1 MTSLQTENDNALRLQ
16 RALVALQQART
27 KIDTLERTRTEP
39 IAIIGMGCRFP
50 GAENPAA
57 FWELLRNGTDAI
69 GEVPADRWDIE
80 AYYDPNPQAAGKMY
94 TRYGGFL
101 DRIDQFDAA
110 FWGISP
116 REAVK
121 LDPQQRLL
129 LEVSWEAL
137 EQAALNPDKL
147 VDSLTGVFIGI
158 TSIGYANYITTQGQ
172 SDLDMYTMMGDNC
185 SIATGRLSYLLG
197 LGGPNLAVD
206 TACSS
211 SLVATHLACTS
222 LRNGEC
228 NLALVGGVHVLLT
241 PQGTIGFCRAGTM
254 APDGHCK
261 TFDARADGYVRG
273 EGCGMIVLKRISDAV
288 RDGDNILALIRGSA
302 VNQDGRTNGLTAPN
316 PLAQQAVIRQALKNA
331 GIKPTEVGYVET
343 HGTGTPLGDPIEV
356 NALGAV
362 FHERQQPLVIGAV
375 KTNVGH
381 LEAAS
386 GVAGI
391 IKVVMALQHGEIPPN
406 LHFATP
412 NPYIAWDEL
421 PVTVPTVLTPWPS
434 VSPSGKRVAGVSAFA
449 ASGTNAHLVLEAYER
464 QGDKETGKQRDR
476 EIGRQGALADDNAA
490 HNAARPYHLLALS
503 AKTKAGLLEL
513 ATRYADALNKNPTVS
528 MADLC
533 FTANTGRSHFA
544 HRLSVVGQSAAEFE
558 KRLRVAA
565 TGKKS
570 TWTALGNLSGQK
582 PKIAFLFTGQ
592 GSQHIGMGKQ
602 LYQTNATF
610 RAIINQCDQILRPY
624 LAHGLLEI
632 LFYTEAAAGQD
643 AELINRTAYAQPALF
658 AVEYALATLWQAW
671 GVKPDVVLGHSTG
684 EYVAACVAGVF
695 SLEDG
700 LKLIAARARL
710 IEAVSSGGATAAVLA
725 GEAQVAVAIAPYREQ
740 ISIAGINGPLE
751 TLIAGSAATLDL
763 TIAALKE
770 QGLDSR
776 RLQIPHATHSPLM
789 EPALDEFEKLAQQ
802 VIYQRPRLT
811 LISNVTGGVIEAV
824 DANYWRRH
832 LREPVRF
839 VDGMNQLQAEGCD
852 IMLEIG
858 PAPVLQLLGRQN
870 WRGPAKVWLPSLW
883 SIRPD
888 WEQMLQSMG
897 TLYTCGVA
905 INWARFD
912 EESTHHKVD
921 LPTYPWQR
929 QRYWPDLRGKQPAG
943 ERFDG
948 STELAEVR
956 LTARSGSELGEDQ
969 SSASAG
975 HANKTNQHL
984 LLGQRVVSAAFTNN
998 EIQYENQFN
1007 AAFPSYLTDHRVY
1020 EHALL
1025 PTTAYLEMALKAG
1038 ANLLGTDQLEIE
1050 HFAIHQ
1056 ALILPEATATI
1067 RVQTILT
1074 PTPAGYT
1081 FKIYSAE
1088 ADPAAGQ
1095 AATFRLHAEGI
1106 VRQHAT
1112 SSSGEVVDPSC
1123 LGTSLTALKA
1133 TITEP
1138 VDIAAFYQRYA
1149 RRHLNYGPAFRL
1161 IQQLWRSSLTDEE
1174 SADDMQPPRK
1184 TLGLIRL
1191 PAQLAAMP
1199 DASAARYQLHPALLD
1214 ACLQVSGALSTADE
1228 FTALPIGIDRVV
1240 YLRAPGQEVW
1250 CEARMRSVTDEIYTI
1265 DLRLWRPDGQV
1276 VAIIAGLQV
1285 KQTTQQALTLQQTRS
1300 GSEAWRDWLYQ
1311 VVWQPQER
1319 PPMAATDSISGTIQ
1333 SARWLILADHNGLG
1347 EQLATLLNGR
1357 DEQAILVLHGNTY
1370 EQVNANT
1377 YRINPLAVADYQ
1389 TLFAAQP
1396 DISGVI
1402 HCGSVTAPTDAETLS
1417 IESLQAASLA
1427 GCGTLLA
1434 LLQAMSQQTK
1444 PPALWLVTQGATGP
1458 DEASQIPLAGLA
1470 HSPVLGMAKVVALE
1484 YPDLPLG
1491 RVDLD
1496 PQSSSQAAAQILLTE
1511 LASLPGAASEE
1522 QIAYRNGTRYVA
1534 RLARIR
1540 PDQQNRPMRLEI
1552 GKKGSLENI
1561 EQRPLAR
1568 RKPAPNEVEV
1578 RVHAAGLNFR
1588 DLLNALG
1595 LYPGDAAVL
1604 GIECSGEV
1612 AAVGDNVTMY
1622 AIGDPVVAVAS
1633 GSFAQYVTVRVEH
1646 VAHKPQNLSYE
1657 EAATI
1662 PSVFLTTDYCL
1673 NHVAK
1678 MKAGDRVLIHTA
1690 SGGVGQAAIQL
1701 AQQAGAEVF
1710 ATASPGK
1717 WATLSALGVKHI
1729 YNSRTTIFAEEI
1741 MADTQGQGVDIVLN
1755 TLTGTGFI
1763 ENSLACLAPN
1773 GYFMEISKRDVWSAE
1788 QMAAVRP
1795 DVAYFLTDL
1804 VEVGEQQPALI
1815 QEMLQTLMAQFAQG
1829 TLAPLPQTTFT
1840 MENAISA
1847 FRYMQQAKHTGKIV
1861 LTQPQARPVVIR
1873 ADATYLIT
1881 GGLGGLG
1888 LVTARWLVE
1897 QGAKHLI
1904 LSGRNQPQAAAQLQL
1919 DTLRELGADI
1929 LVAQADVTSG
1939 EQLQRMM
1946 AAIDARYPLRGVIHA
1961 AGLLADGAL
1970 VNQSWPQFSQVLA
1983 PKVEGAWH
1991 LHTLTKDLPLDF
2003 FVLFSSAASMIGSA
2017 GQANHAAANA
2027 FLDSLAHYRRSIGLP
2042 ALAINWGGWSE
2053 VGQAAKLMAQLKQQ
2067 GMAAITPNQGAAIF
2081 GQLLA
2086 ESYAQVGVVPINWSQ
2101 AKGYRPF
2108 LSRVQGPATPA
2119 GRQAQASEEADPQ
2132 AFKQLLS
2139 TTSPTERGALLITHI
2154 QQQVALILGHE
2165 NEAAIPRAQGFRELG
2180 MDSLTSMELRNR
2192 LRSSLA
2198 CELPAAVVFNNP
2210 TVEALA
2216 GYLAQTVLPTL
2227 LLSPSLPEREAI
2239 VTAHETVPPLLGE
2252 ARRGLLSS
2260 YTGETHVST
2269 MSERKIAVA
2278 NLALRVCEWG
2288 AADGKP
2294 IVCIHGTRDHGA
2306 SWGSM
2311 AAGLTPQ
2318 GYRVIAPD
2326 LRGHG
2331 HSDHVGPNER
2341 YQLRDFVGDLD
2352 QLFEQLH
2359 LDDVTLVGHSLGSI
2373 IAVLYATVRPQR
2385 IRQLVLV
2392 EPTLSPGRTQPQTFT
2407 DQLTTHLKHVDS
2419 SALAPPPRQHKIIAD
2434 LADAAERLRQVTP
2447 SMPQELA
2454 MAMAQRLTKR
2464 QNNGLAWRWDIRLD
2478 ELEDFFDG
2486 LEQAEYLRMLAS
2498 QATLATPT
2506 IIVYGSDSGWITA
2519 QDKVLIQAA
2528 LPNTQPFMLKGG
2540 HSLHI
2545 DAPVELASVIL
2556 EAAK

>member
-1 MTSLQTENDNALRLQ
+1 M
-16 RALVALQQART
+16 VALQQARA
-27 KIDTLERTRTEP
+27 KINTLELTRTEP

-50 GAENPAA
+50 GAANPAA
-57 FWELLRNGTDAI
+57 FWELLRSGTDAI

-80 AYYDPNPQAAGKMY
+80 AYYDPDPQAAGKMY
-94 TRYGGFL
+94 TRSGGFL

-158 TSIGYANYITTQGQ
+158 TSIGYANYLTGNGQ
-172 SDLDMYTMMGDNC
+172 HDLDMYTMMGDNC

-222 LRNGEC
+222 LRNRES

-254 APDGHCK
+254 AADGHCK

-273 EGCGMIVLKRISDAV
+273 EGCGMIVLKRLSDAV

-331 GIKPTEVGYVET
+331 AIKPAAVGYVET

-356 NALGAV
+356 SALGAV
-362 FHERQQPLVIGAV
+362 FHERQQPLIIGAL

-386 GVAGI
+386 GVASI
-391 IKVVMALQHGEIPPN
+391 IKVVLSLQHGEIPPN

-421 PVTVPTVLTPWPS
+421 PVTVPTRLTPWPN
-434 VSPSGKRVAGVSAFA
+434 VDPSGKRVAGISAFA
-449 ASGTNAHLVLEAYER
+449 ASGTNAHLVLEAYVPPEMGR
-464 QGDKETGKQRDR
+464 QGDKETGRR
-476 EIGRQGALADDNAA
+476 GELPDDNSS
-490 HNAARPYHLLALS
+490 NRAARPYHVLAIS
-503 AKTKAGLLEL
+503 AKTQAGLFEL
-513 ATRYADALNKNPTVS
+513 ATRYADALGKNPTVS

-533 FTANTGRSHFA
+533 FTANTGRSHFE
-544 HRLSVVGQSAAEFE
+544 HRLSVVGQAPAEFE

-570 TWTALGNLSGQK
+570 SWTTLGALAGEK
-582 PKIAFLFTGQ
+582 PQIAFLFTGQ
-592 GSQHIGMGKQ
+592 GSQHVGMGKQ

-610 RAIINQCDQILRPY
+610 RTIIDQCAEILRPY

-632 LFYTEAAAGQD
+632 LAYTADAPAHDAA
-643 AELINRTAYAQPALF
+643 LVNRTAYAQPALF

-671 GVKPDVVLGHSTG
+671 GVGGPQGADVVLGHSTG

-710 IEAVSSGGATAAVLA
+710 IEAVSGDGATAAVLA
-725 GEAQVAVAIAPYREQ
+725 GEAQVAAAIAPYRDQ
-740 ISIAGINGPLE
+740 LSIAGINGPLE
-751 TLIAGSAATLDL
+751 TLIAGSAAAMDVAL
-763 TIAALKE
+763 AALKA

-789 EPALDEFEKLAQQ
+789 EPALDDFEKVAQQ
-802 VIYQRPRLT
+802 ITYHRPRT
-811 LISNVTGGVIEAV
+811 KLISNVTGGVLETV
-824 DANYWRRH
+824 DAAYWRRH

-839 VDGMNQLQAEGCD
+839 MDGMNQLQAEGCD

-858 PAPVLQLLGRQN
+858 PAPVLHLLGRQN
-870 WRGPAKVWLPSLW
+870 WRGAPKVWLPSLW

-888 WEQMLQSMG
+888 WEQMLQSLG
-897 TLYTCGVA
+897 SLYTAGVA

-929 QRYWPDLRGKQPAG
+929 QRYWPDLREKHAAVAPQNGHYPALI
-943 ERFDG
+943 ER
-948 STELAEVR
+948 SVT
-956 LTARSGSELGEDQ
+956 TP
-969 SSASAG
+969 
-975 HANKTNQHL
+975 NQHP
-984 LLGQRVVSAAFTNN
+984 LLGQRVGSAAFTHN
-998 EIQYENQFN
+998 EIQYENQLN

-1020 EHALL
+1020 EHAIL

-1038 ANLLGTDQLEIE
+1038 VNLLETEQIEIE

-1056 ALILPEATATI
+1056 ALMLPEATDAI

-1088 ADPAAGQ
+1088 ADTADGQ
-1095 AATFRLHAEGI
+1095 AGTFQLHAEGI
-1106 VRQHAT
+1106 IRQCAT
-1112 SSSGEVVDPSC
+1112 PSSGEVVD
-1123 LGTSLTALKA
+1123 LTALQA
-1133 TITEP
+1133 AITES
-1138 VDIAAFYQRYA
+1138 VDIDAFYQRYA
-1149 RRHLNYGPAFRL
+1149 RRNLNYGPAFRL
-1161 IQQLWRSSLTDEE
+1161 IQQLWRSSATDEQ
-1174 SADDMQPPRK
+1174 SAGDMQPPRK
-1184 TLGLIRL
+1184 TLGRIRL
-1191 PAQLAAMP
+1191 SAQLVATVDIAV
-1199 DASAARYQLHPALLD
+1199 AARYQLHPALLD
-1214 ACLQVSGALSTADE
+1214 ACLQVSGALSTDDDR
-1228 FTALPIGIDRVV
+1228 TALPIGIDRVV
-1240 YLRAPGQEVW
+1240 YLREPGEEVW
-1250 CEARMRSVTDEIYTI
+1250 CAAQLRAMTDEIYTI
-1265 DLRLWRPDGQV
+1265 DLRLWRPDGQL
-1276 VAIIAGLQV
+1276 VAIIEGLQV
-1285 KQTTQQALTLQQTRS
+1285 KQTTQHALQAQQGRS
-1300 GSEAWRDWLYQ
+1300 ASAAWGDWLYQ
-1311 VVWQPQER
+1311 VAWQPQEL
-1319 PPMAATDSISGTIQ
+1319 PPAIDLSGAPVTNPDKPK
-1333 SARWLILADHNGLG
+1333 SFAGAPDRSRWLILADHNGLG
-1347 EQLATLLNGR
+1347 EQLATLLN
-1357 DEQAILVLHGNTY
+1357 EQGAPAILVLPGAAY
-1370 EQVNANT
+1370 AQVNDNT

-1389 TLFAAQP
+1389 TLFDAQP

-1402 HCGSVTAPTDAETLS
+1402 HCESIAAPTAAETLS
-1417 IESLQAASLA
+1417 SESLQAASLA

-1444 PPALWLVTQGATGP
+1444 PPALWLVTQGMTGP
-1458 DEASQIPLAGLA
+1458 EQAAQVSLAALA
-1470 HSPVLGMAKVVALE
+1470 HSPILGMAKVVALE
-1484 YPDLPLG
+1484 YPDLPLM

-1496 PQSSSQAAAQILLTE
+1496 PHTSTQVSAQTLLAE
-1511 LASLPGAASEE
+1511 LASSLVAGNEE

-1540 PDQQNRPMRLEI
+1540 ADQQNRPMRLEI
-1552 GKKGSLENI
+1552 GQKGSLENI
-1561 EQRPLAR
+1561 AQRPLAR
-1568 RKPAPNEVEV
+1568 RKPAANEVEV

-1588 DLLNALG
+1588 DLLNALD

-1612 AAVGDNVTMY
+1612 AAIGDNVTAY
-1622 AIGDPVVAVAS
+1622 AVGDPVVAVAS
-1633 GSFAQYVTVRVEH
+1633 GSFAHYVTVRVEH
-1646 VAHKPQNLSYE
+1646 VAHKPKNLSYAQ
-1657 EAATI
+1657 AATI
-1662 PSVFLTTDYCL
+1662 PSVFLTTAYCL
-1673 NHVAK
+1673 NHVAN

-1701 AQQAGAEVF
+1701 AQQAGAEIF

-1717 WATLSALGVKHI
+1717 WATLAALGVKHI
-1729 YNSRTTIFAEEI
+1729 YNSRTTTFAQEI
-1741 MADTQGQGVDIVLN
+1741 MADTNGQGVDIVLN
-1755 TLTGTGFI
+1755 TLTGAGFI

-1788 QMAAVRP
+1788 QMAAARP
-1795 DVAYFLTDL
+1795 DVAYYLTDL
-1804 VEVGEQQPALI
+1804 VEVGEQQPTLI
-1815 QEMLQTLMAQFAQG
+1815 QGLLQALMAHFAQG
-1829 TLAPLPQTTFT
+1829 TLRPLPQTTFT
-1840 MENAISA
+1840 MDNALSA

-1861 LTQPQARPVVIR
+1861 LTQPQAHPVAIR

-1904 LSGRNQPQAAAQLQL
+1904 LSGRSQPQAAAQPQL
-1919 DTLRELGADI
+1919 AALRELGADI
-1929 LVAQADVTSG
+1929 TVAQADVTDG
-1939 EQLQRMM
+1939 EQIQALI
-1946 AAIDARYPLRGVIHA
+1946 ANIDVRYPLRGVIHA
-1961 AGLLADGAL
+1961 AGLLDDGAL
-1970 VNQSWPQFSQVLA
+1970 VNQSWAQFSRVLA

-1991 LHTLTKDLPLDF
+1991 LHRLTKELPLDF
-2003 FVLFSSAASMIGSA
+2003 FVLFSSAASLLGSA

-2027 FLDSLAHYRRSIGLP
+2027 FLDSLAHYRHASGLP
-2042 ALAINWGGWSE
+2042 ALSINWGGWSE
-2053 VGQAAKLMAQLKQQ
+2053 VGQAANLMAQLSQK
-2067 GMAAITPNQGAAIF
+2067 GLAAIAPRQGAAIF

-2086 ESYAQVGVVPINWSQ
+2086 EPYAQVGVLPINWSQ
-2101 AKGYRPF
+2101 AQQQRPF
-2108 LSRVQGPATPA
+2108 LSRIQDASAPAS
-2119 GRQAQASEEADPQ
+2119 RQAQGSEEADAQ
-2132 AFKQLLS
+2132 AFQRLLS
-2139 TTSPTERGALLITHI
+2139 AAGQAERGALLITHV

-2165 NEAAIPRAQGFRELG
+2165 NEDAIPRAQGFRELG

-2192 LRSSLA
+2192 LRSTLA

-2216 GYLAQTVLPTL
+2216 GYLAQTVIEPNK
-2227 LLSPSLPEREAI
+2227 
-2239 VTAHETVPPLLGE
+2239 TATTTTVPHEP
-2252 ARRGLLSS
+2252 AAPPATPTS
-2260 YTGETHVST
+2260 ETHRST
-2269 MSERKIAVA
+2269 MRERKLTSAG
-2278 NLALRVCEWG
+2278 LSLCVCEWG
-2288 AADGKP
+2288 DAAGKP
-2294 IVCIHGTRDHGA
+2294 LVCIHGTRDHGA
-2306 SWGSM
+2306 SWGGM
-2311 AAGLTPQ
+2311 AAGLTAQ
-2318 GYRVIAPD
+2318 GYSVIAPD

-2352 QLFEQLH
+2352 QLFDQLQ

-2385 IRQLVLV
+2385 IRHLVLV
-2392 EPTLSPGRTQPQTFT
+2392 EPTLSPARAQPQRFT
-2407 DQLTTHLKHVDS
+2407 DQLTTHLKHVGTA
-2419 SALAPPPRQHKIIAD
+2419 ALTQPTRQHKVITD
-2434 LADAAERLRQVTP
+2434 LSDAAERLRQVNPAMT
-2447 SMPQELA
+2447 SDLA

-2464 QNNGLAWRWDIRLD
+2464 QNDGWVWRWDIRLD

-2486 LEQAEYLRMLAS
+2486 LEQAEYLRLLAG
-2498 QATLATPT
+2498 QATRATPT
-2506 IIVYGSDSGWITA
+2506 TIVYGAASGWITA
-2519 QDKVLIQAA
+2519 QDKALIQAA
-2528 LPNTQPFMLKGG
+2528 LPHTQPFVLQGG

-2545 DAPVELASVIL
+2545 DAPIELANVIL
-2556 EAAK
+2556 AAAK